1 MACETEP
8 LEFGAPACAPAGRML
23 LSAMRKEVMELLRF
37 SASARA
43 WYQGTM
49 PEPPEAHNI
58 YRHRTDMAQ
67 GRRRACA
74 AALVMSVASR
84 TKVVMDVLL

>member
-1 MACETEP
+1 
-8 LEFGAPACAPAGRML
+8 
-23 LSAMRKEVMELLRF
+23 MELLRF

-67 GRRRACA
+67 GRRLASA
-74 AALVMSVASR
+74 ASKMSVPSR
-84 TKVVMDVLL
+84 AKVVMDVLL